1 MLRKLSLL
9 SIPTESIL
17 TESKSN
23 DDKSGDL
30 VDHVMALFFQSTV
43 QENGIQIS
51 ANVASSLVG
60 NRLPSV
66 TRRELECR
74 FAPTG
79 TRNGRGSEAK
89 CQQSVDPF
97 NVRSL
102 KSFIYCYVAHNTI
115 NHTMFGRKTR
125 RRRKN

>member
-1 MLRKLSLL
+1 MVVLRKLSLL

-60 NRLPSV
+60 NRLPS
-66 TRRELECR
+66 RRELERR

-79 TRNGRGSEAK
+79 TRNGRGSEAR

-97 NVRSL
+97 NARSL

-125 RRRKN
+125 SRRKN